1 MLDIDNKAT
10 YSLSRNKGD
19 FGMML
24 SFPAMRGRMGRR
36 DYYITMVKL
45 SLVPRMFKFRDW
57 AELPPEQ
64 RAQRVIQKS
73 RIPEITQYILEN
85 EDGYLFSALTASF
98 DCEPNFI
105 AVKNHEDLGTLEIPF
120 DADLVINDG
129 QHRRAAIDEAL
140 KENPK
145 LGEETISVVLF
156 PFEDLGR
163 MQQMF
168 SDLNRTA
175 RTTSKSLNVLYNQ
188 RDVMSQVT
196 LAVTERV
203 QVFRGLVDKD
213 RVSLALRSPK
223 LFTLAAI
230 YDATSALLGSVVDSN
245 YEEKLALALDFWDE
259 VARNIPEWEKVK
271 NGDLKPMEL
280 RQEFIHSHAIV
291 LCAIGSMGQTLVSTY
306 ADDWRSRL
314 GELRSIDWRR
324 TNQEW
329 QGVAMSGSDVVN
341 RRQNRKD
348 TASYLK
354 LKMGLKLTP
363 QEERSLKGAT
373 DISSVLDNLRKFAHE
388 RTASG

>member
-1 MLDIDNKAT
+1 MILT
-10 YSLSRNKGD
+10 
-19 FGMML
+19 
-24 SFPAMRGRMGRR
+24 FPAMRGRMGKR
-36 DYYITMVKL
+36 DYFVSMVKL
-45 SLVPRMFKFRDW
+45 SLVPRMFKFREW

-64 RAQRVIQKS
+64 RAQRVLQKS
-73 RIPEITQYILEN
+73 RIPEITQYILDN
-85 EDGYLFSALTASF
+85 EEGYLFSALTASF
-98 DCEPNFI
+98 DCEPRFTT
-105 AVKNHEDLGTLEIPF
+105 VKGHEDLGFLEIPF

-129 QHRRAAIDEAL
+129 QHRRAAIEEAL

-188 RDVMSQVT
+188 RDLMSQIA
-196 LAVTERV
+196 LAVSERV
-203 QVFRGLVDKD
+203 PVFKGLVDKD

-230 YDATSALLGSVVDSN
+230 YDATSALLSSVVDTN
-245 YEEKLALALDFWDE
+245 FEEKLALALEFWEE
-259 VARNIPEWEKVK
+259 VAQNIPEWEKVK

-291 LCAIGSMGQTLVSTY
+291 LCALGAMGQTLVSENP
-306 ADDWRSRL
+306 DDWKSRL
-314 GELRSIDWRR
+314 GELRKLDWRR
-324 TNQEW
+324 TNNEW
-329 QGVAMSGSDVVN
+329 QGVAMSGPDVIN
-341 RRQNRKD
+341 RRQNRMD

-363 QEERSLKGAT
+363 QEERSLKGAA
-373 DISSVLDNLRKFAHE
+373 DVSSVMDNLRKFATQPAVRH
-388 RTASG
+388 

>member
-1 MLDIDNKAT
+1 MPDDML
-10 YSLSRNKGD
+10 
-19 FGMML
+19 L
-24 SFPAMRGRMGRR
+24 SFPAMRGRMGKR
-36 DYYITMVKL
+36 DYFVTMVKL

-73 RIPEITQYILEN
+73 RIPEITQYILDN
-85 EDGYLFSALTASF
+85 EEGYLFSALTASF
-98 DCEPNFI
+98 DCDPNFTS
-105 AVKNHEDLGTLEIPF
+105 VKGHDNLGSLEIPF

-129 QHRRAAIDEAL
+129 QHRRAAIEEAL

-188 RDVMSQVT
+188 RDLMSQVT

-203 QVFRGLVDKD
+203 EVFKGLVDKD
-213 RVSLALRSPK
+213 RVSLSLRSPK

-230 YDATSALLGSVVDSN
+230 YDATSALLGSVIDVNFD
-245 YEEKLALALDFWDE
+245 EKLALALDYWE
-259 VARNIPEWEKVK
+259 AIARNMPEWEKVK
-271 NGDLKPMEL
+271 QGDLKPMEL
-280 RQEFIHSHAIV
+280 RQEFIHSHAVV
-291 LCAIGSMGQTLVSTY
+291 LCAIGAMGQTLVSTY
-306 ADDWRSRL
+306 PNDWKQRIS
-314 GELRSIDWRR
+314 ELRRLDWRR
-324 TNQEW
+324 TNREW
-329 QGVAMSGSDVVN
+329 QGVAMSGGDVIN
-341 RRQNRKD
+341 RRQNRMD
-348 TASYLK
+348 TASFLK
-354 LKMGLKLTP
+354 IKMSLKLTP

-373 DISSVLDNLRKFAHE
+373 DVSSVVNNLRKLAHVPV
-388 RTASG
+388 AGD

>member
-1 MLDIDNKAT
+1 MAFMLLT
-10 YSLSRNKGD
+10 
-19 FGMML
+19 
-24 SFPAMRGRMGRR
+24 FPAMRGRMGKR
-36 DYYITMVKL
+36 DYFVSMVKL
-45 SLVPRMFKFRDW
+45 SLVPRMFKFREW

-64 RAQRVIQKS
+64 RAQRVLQKS
-73 RIPEITQYILEN
+73 RIPEITQYILDN
-85 EDGYLFSALTASF
+85 EEGYLFSALTASF
-98 DCEPNFI
+98 DCEPRFT
-105 AVKNHEDLGTLEIPF
+105 AVKGHEDLGFLEIPF

-129 QHRRAAIDEAL
+129 QHRRAAIEEAL

-188 RDVMSQVT
+188 RDLMSQVA
-196 LAVTERV
+196 LAVSERV
-203 QVFRGLVDKD
+203 PVFKGLVDKD

-230 YDATSALLGSVVDSN
+230 YDATGALLSSVVDTN
-245 YEEKLALALDFWDE
+245 FEEKLALALEFWEE
-259 VARNIPEWEKVK
+259 VAQNIPEWEKVK

-291 LCAIGSMGQTLVSTY
+291 LCALGAMGQTLVSESP
-306 ADDWRSRL
+306 DDWKSRL
-314 GELRSIDWRR
+314 GELRKLDWRR
-324 TNQEW
+324 TNNEW
-329 QGVAMSGSDVVN
+329 QGVAMSGSDVIN
-341 RRQNRKD
+341 RRQNRMD

-354 LKMGLKLTP
+354 LKMRLKLTP

-373 DISSVLDNLRKFAHE
+373 DVSSVMDNLRKFAAQPTVRH
-388 RTASG
+388 

>member
-1 MLDIDNKAT
+1 MI
-10 YSLSRNKGD
+10 
-19 FGMML
+19 L
-24 SFPAMRGRMGRR
+24 SFPAMRGRMGHR
-36 DYYITMVKL
+36 DYFVTMVKL

-73 RIPEITQYILEN
+73 RIPDITQYILDN

-98 DCEPNFI
+98 DCAPSFTS
-105 AVKNHEDLGTLEIPF
+105 VKDRDDLGTLKIPF

-129 QHRRAAIDEAL
+129 QHRRAAIEEAL

-188 RDVMSQVT
+188 RDLMSQIT
-196 LAVTERV
+196 LAVSERV
-203 QVFRGLVDKD
+203 PVFKGLVDKD

-223 LFTLAAI
+223 LFTLAAL
-230 YDATSALLGSVVDSN
+230 YDATSALLGSVVDTN
-245 YEEKLALALDFWDE
+245 HDEKLALALEFWE
-259 VARNIPEWEKVK
+259 ELAQNIREWEKVK

-280 RQEFIHSHAIV
+280 RQEFIHSHSIV
-291 LCAIGSMGQTLVSTY
+291 LCALGSMGQTLVSTY
-306 ADDWRSRL
+306 PDDWKMRL
-314 GELRSIDWRR
+314 AELRKLDWRR
-324 TNQEW
+324 TNNEW
-329 QGVAMSGSDVVN
+329 QGVAMSGPDVVN
-341 RRQNRKD
+341 RRQNRMD
-348 TASYLK
+348 TASFLK
-354 LKMGLKLTP
+354 VKMGLKLTP

-373 DISSVLDNLRKFAHE
+373 DVSSVMDNLRKLVQPAVAH
-388 RTASG
+388 